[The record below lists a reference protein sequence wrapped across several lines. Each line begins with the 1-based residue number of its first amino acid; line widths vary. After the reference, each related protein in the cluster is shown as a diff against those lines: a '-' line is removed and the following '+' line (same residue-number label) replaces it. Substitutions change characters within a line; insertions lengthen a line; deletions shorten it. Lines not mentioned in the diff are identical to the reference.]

1 MPVWEKFSSAISA
14 MAEQILDV
22 QEEVWLK
29 LEKSNA
35 RYKAAADK
43 KMRKK
48 VFEEG
53 DMVMVYLRKKEFL
66 LSPTTS

>member
-1 MPVWEKFSSAISA
+1 
-14 MAEQILDV
+14 
-22 QEEVWLK
+22 